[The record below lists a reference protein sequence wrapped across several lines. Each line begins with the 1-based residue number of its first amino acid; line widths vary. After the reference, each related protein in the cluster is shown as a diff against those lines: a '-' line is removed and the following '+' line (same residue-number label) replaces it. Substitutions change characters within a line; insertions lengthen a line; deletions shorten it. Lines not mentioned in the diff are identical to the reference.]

1 MKPYLLALLL
11 FATPAHAQTPAPIAV
26 TGTSGI
32 SFSPSVDHNTLDA
45 GGIPVLT
52 RYEARFIPS
61 AGCAAVPPYN
71 IGKPANVPTILVK
84 PISTFGILQANCI
97 YTLVLV
103 SVGPGGEGATPASD
117 PFVRVVSPVPQ
128 PAGSKPAIVP

>member
-1 MKPYLLALLL
+1 MKRSLFALLL
-11 FATPAHAQTPAPIAV
+11 LATPAYAQTPAPTAV
-26 TGTSGI
+26 TSASGVA
-32 SFSPSVDHNTLDA
+32 FTPSVDHNTLDA

-71 IGKPANVPTILVK
+71 IGKPATAATITVK
-84 PISTFGILQANCI
+84 PISTFGVLQANCI

-103 SVGPGGEGATPASD
+103 SIGPGGEGATPASD
-117 PFVRVVSPVPQ
+117 PFVRVVSPTPQ
-128 PAGSKPAIVP
+128 PAGKPAIVP